1 MPSFRTSK
9 QHPTRRWATLE
20 HGAEH
25 IGVSVKTMRR
35 MLAAGEIPGYR
46 VGKRQA
52 IRDDLNE
59 LDALMQPLRG
69 DAA

>member
-1 MPSFRTSK
+1 MATTKIPA
-9 QHPTRRWATLE
+9 RRWATLE
-20 HGAEH
+20 LGAEH

-52 IRDDLNE
+52 IRVDLNE
-59 LDALMQPLRG
+59 LDAAMSPLRG

>member
-1 MPSFRTSK
+1 MATKFQKPA
-9 QHPTRRWATLE
+9 RRWATLE

-52 IRDDLNE
+52 IRVDLNE
-59 LDALMQPLRG
+59 LDAAMQPVRG

>member
-1 MPSFRTSK
+1 MATTKIPA
-9 QHPTRRWATLE
+9 RRWATLE
-20 HGAEH
+20 HGAGH

-52 IRDDLNE
+52 IRVDLNE
-59 LDALMQPLRG
+59 LDAAMQPVRG